1 MTEYNENKKS
11 VSEQIVETI
20 RSGGVKMR
28 PKWHFALKTIL
39 ALTGGIILFLTLIYI
54 ASFAIFMLRQTGVLF
69 APTFG
74 FRGGYVFLRSL
85 PWLLISLLVVFI
97 VVLEIL
103 VRHYSFAYR
112 RPLLYSVAGIA
123 FLVIA
128 GGYAVAITSFHG
140 RMFRSAER
148 GELPLAGGFYR
159 EYGHQRFRNIHKGS
173 VEEVFENKLTIKNR
187 RDETLSVVMTPET
200 YFPSGSDFSP
210 GDLVVVFGDRDDHAV
225 RASGIRKIDF
235 DYDSD
240 VRPTPRRR

>member
-1 MTEYNENKKS
+1 MNKANKKS
-11 VSEQIVETI
+11 IRDQIVETI
-20 RSGGVKMR
+20 KSGGVKMR

-39 ALTGGIILFLTLIYI
+39 ALTGAIILLLTLIYI

-85 PWLLISLLVVFI
+85 PWLLISLLAVFI
-97 VVLEIL
+97 VILEIL
-103 VRHYSFAYR
+103 VRRYSFAYR

-148 GELPLAGGFYR
+148 GELPWAGGFYR
-159 EYGHQRFRNIHKGS
+159 EYGHQRFRNIHKGA
-173 VEEVFENKLTIKNR
+173 VEEVFENKLTIRSR

-200 YFPSGSDFSP
+200 YFPSGPDFAV
-210 GDLVVVFGDRDDHAV
+210 GDWVVVFGDRDDHTV
-225 RASGIRKIDF
+225 RASGIRKIDANGDLDF
-235 DYDSD
+235 S
-240 VRPTPRRR
+240 PRRGL